1 MSTRTIPLTDALRAW
16 MLAHSVHENDAMREL
31 RRRTV
36 ALPNASMQISPEQ
49 GQLLTL
55 LVELVG
61 ARRALEIGTF
71 TGYSA
76 ICIARGLPPDG
87 RLITCDR
94 DADVTTIAREFWQRA
109 GVAERIEL
117 RLGEAVGTL
126 DGLLA
131 DGAAGTFDF
140 AFIDADKDHYPQY
153 VEKGLMLL
161 RPGGL
166 LAIDNAFWSGRV
178 ADPANQEPST
188 RILRQIAALLRD
200 DPRVTAALI
209 PIGDGLWLAR
219 KR

>member
-1 MSTRTIPLTDALRAW
+1 MSTRTIPLTDALREW
-16 MLAHSVHENDAMREL
+16 MLEHSVHETDAMREL
-31 RRRTV
+31 RRRTA

-55 LVELVG
+55 LVELTG
-61 ARRALEIGTF
+61 GRRALEIGTF

-76 ICIARGLPPDG
+76 ICIARGLAADG
-87 RLITCDR
+87 RLITCDF
-94 DADVTTIAREFWQRA
+94 DPDVTAIARAFWQRA
-109 GVAERIEL
+109 GLADRIEL
-117 RLGEAVGTL
+117 RLGPAVGTL

-140 AFIDADKDHYPQY
+140 AFIDADKDHYPAY
-153 VEKGLMLL
+153 VEKCLTLL

-178 ADPANQEPST
+178 ADPANQERST
-188 RILRQIAALLRD
+188 QILRQIAARLRD
-200 DPRVTAALI
+200 DPRVTTALV

>member
-1 MSTRTIPLTDALRAW
+1 MSTRTIPLTDALRDW
-16 MLAHSVHENDAMREL
+16 MLAHGVRETDVMREL
-31 RRRTV
+31 RRVT
-36 ALPNASMQISPEQ
+36 AGLPNASMQISPEQ

-76 ICIARGLPPDG
+76 ICIARGLPPEG
-87 RLITCDR
+87 RLITCDI
-94 DADVTTIAREFWQRA
+94 DPEVTTIARDFWRRA
-109 GVAERIEL
+109 GVDGRIEL
-117 RLGEAVGTL
+117 RLGEAAATL

-140 AFIDADKDHYPQY
+140 AFIDADKDHYPAY
-153 VEKGLMLL
+153 VEKCLTLL

-178 ADPANQEPST
+178 ADPANDEPST
-188 RILRQIAALLRD
+188 RILRQIATTLRGD
-200 DPRVTAALI
+200 SRVTAALV

>member
-31 RRRTV
+31 RRRTA
-36 ALPNASMQISPEQ
+36 ALPNANMQISPEQ